1 MCVGEQNSCHAL
13 AILDSDTGTLEMAA
27 PDCQANRGP
36 TGFQQQG
43 MTAMSKRDEYVA
55 KMKLQLDELN
65 AKMDELE
72 AKAKEAKAE
81 ARDKYK
87 EEMGKLRDQSKLAVA
102 KLEELKASGE
112 DKWEAMVAEME
123 KIRDAFTH
131 SYNYF
136 KSQLK
141 A

>member
-1 MCVGEQNSCHAL
+1 MCVGEQTSCHAL
-13 AILDSDTGTLEMAA
+13 ATLATNAGKLEMAT
-27 PDCQANRGP
+27 PDCQAKLGP

-72 AKAKEAKAE
+72 AKAKEAKE
-81 ARDKYK
+81 DARDKYK
-87 EEMGKLRDQSKLAVA
+87 EEMGKLRHQSKLAVA
-102 KLEELKASGE
+102 KLDELKASGE
-112 DKWEAMVAEME
+112 DKWETMVAEME

-131 SYNYF
+131 SFNYF

-141 A
+141 G